1 MTVSGLTMTRTS
13 DHRDQKRR
21 RVVQMS
27 RSREFSLGRGR
38 FRLSTATC
46 CLRARTSRAVSR
58 RLAEEDTDHGED
70 GEDEFRHELTLVTRC
85 TVAREQASGSNCKVL
100 ISKPRGVSATHRPQ
114 KWPKLAQLGRS

>member
-1 MTVSGLTMTRTS
+1 
-13 DHRDQKRR
+13 
-21 RVVQMS
+21 MS

-100 ISKPRGVSATHRPQ
+100 ISN
-114 KWPKLAQLGRS
+114 LAEFRLHTGLIQARHAYEEDYDNPWSHDRWKHQSRKV